1 MNFPFSKSALKCILS
16 LSLATLVLVGC
27 SDQVLNPDGSISTRG
42 NGQTTQ
48 DPSQTEFSTLG
59 DTPGP
64 GHLTLGTEAVTGGT
78 SLEIGGND
86 PETMFKDAP
95 HVMHAEFL
103 RTGES
108 DSILLRMD
116 DTVVLVDTADSDDYS
131 ALKAKLSG
139 YGITTIDHLI
149 ITHFDNDHIGSAA
162 GVIKDFNVT
171 HIYAP
176 DYVRDSGLYRN
187 MMSAIEEKGEGTTLH
202 RVTEDVEIHLDYGRL
217 WLNPTHLYPSGEV
230 LGHDSPDAAVE
241 ENNFSLIT
249 SVYFGETS
257 MLLLGDAEADRMAEF
272 NALFAEGE
280 YPAYTLVKTPHHGS
294 YDKHLGAS
302 LSAVRPRYC
311 VVCTDIEDKVEA
323 GLVTSMRASGAAAY
337 YTYNGEI
344 TFSTDGSATKRL
356 LTQK

>member
-1 MNFPFSKSALKCILS
+1 MNFLKPMLKCILS
-16 LSLATLVLVGC
+16 LSLAALVLVGC
-27 SDQVLNPDGSISTRG
+27 SDQVLNPDGSIGTRG
-42 NGQTTQ
+42 DGKTTQ
-48 DPSQTEFSTLG
+48 DPLQSEASTT
-59 DTPGP
+59 DASPGP
-64 GHLTLGTEAVTGGT
+64 GHLTLGTEAVTGGL

-86 PETMFKDAP
+86 PEEMFKDAP

-103 RTGES
+103 KTGES

-131 ALKAKLSG
+131 ALKAKLTG
-139 YGITTIDHLI
+139 HGITTIDYLI

-162 GVIKDFNVT
+162 GIIKDFAVT
-171 HIYAP
+171 NIYVP
-176 DYVRDSGLYRN
+176 DYVRDSGLYRS

-202 RVTEDVEIHLDYGRL
+202 RVTEDVEITLDYGRL
-217 WLNPTHLYPSGEV
+217 WINPTHLYPSGEV
-230 LGHDSPDAAVE
+230 LGQDSPDAAVE

-249 SVYFGETS
+249 SVYFGEVS

-280 YPAYTLVKTPHHGS
+280 YPTYTLVKTPHHGS

-323 GLVTSMRASGAAAY
+323 GLVTSIRASGAAAY